1 MTLEGVDIASH
12 QGPNFAY
19 PEGTAFAI
27 IKASGG
33 HAYRNEYL
41 AAQVA
46 GARTRGIAAGF
57 YHYMFEPT
65 AGGGDVKRE
74 AVNFIEACRP
84 HVQVGST
91 FWLDVEEFPERVGFA
106 GDLGGWIVDFCE
118 QVERAFGCVCGIY
131 CATWYLEPT
140 GLWLDG
146 RLTKY
151 PFWMASWQE
160 AVPHPKFM
168 APWNRLT
175 VHQYNAQ
182 GWDKDRFYG
191 TLEQYLAL
199 GVRAP
204 EAVPTPDPIVARSY
218 IDADGVPT
226 TEIKWG
232 GRATEVLGT
241 SYVDIGIHVVNAAGD
256 TYHRSIV
263 NGEGREYVKE
273 G

>member
-19 PEGTAFAI
+19 PEGTAFAL

-33 HAYRNEYL
+33 HTYRNEYL

-46 GARTRGIAAGF
+46 GARARGIEVGF

-65 AGGGDVKRE
+65 AGGGDMKRE
-74 AVNFIEACRP
+74 AANFIEACRP
-84 HVQVGST
+84 HVRPGAT
-91 FWLDVEEFPERVGFA
+91 FWLDVEEFPEAVGFD
-106 GDLGGWIVDFCE
+106 GDLGGWIVDFCA

-131 CATWYLEPT
+131 CATWFLEPT
-140 GLWLDG
+140 GLWNDQ
-146 RLTKY
+146 RLAAH
-151 PFWMASWQE
+151 PFWMASWQTK
-160 AVPHPKFM
+160 VPASKFM
-168 APWNRLT
+168 APWNALT

-191 TLEQYLAL
+191 TIEQFRAL
-199 GVRAP
+199 GVPAP
-204 EAVPTPDPIVARSY
+204 TEVPTGDPIVARTY

-241 SYVDIGIHVVNAAGD
+241 DYVNIGMRCRNAEGA
-256 TYHRSIV
+256 TYHRSIID
-263 NGEGREYVKE
+263 GEGREYVKE
-273 G
+273 